1 VRANRTSRP
10 ARRLIALACLSSVL
24 VLGTVACGD
33 DDEPAA
39 TTTTAARE
47 TTTTA
52 TPDDGDGAT
61 GSATSVWTQDATQ
74 YRGQDGQTYDLDC
87 TPDGKADAVWGAG
100 TYTDDSS
107 ICTAAVQ
114 SGLITFDDGGSVTY
128 EIAPGLAE
136 YEAGTANGV
145 TSTRYGAFEGSFTFP
160 DAPPG
165 SVDFALGPESWGR
178 RGTDY
183 RGRNGE
189 TFSIGCAGGGP
200 LGSAWG
206 TDTYTDDSS
215 VCTAAVH
222 SGLISVDEGGT
233 VVIEIAPGQSSY
245 QGSSAHGV
253 TTSDYGAF
261 EGSFTFPPT

>member
-1 VRANRTSRP
+1 MV
-10 ARRLIALACLSSVL
+10 
-24 VLGTVACGD
+24 TVAIAGALLLGVAACGGD

-39 TTTTAARE
+39 STTTTAAERE

-52 TPDDGDGAT
+52 EPADGDGAS
-61 GSATSVWTQDATQ
+61 GGEASVWTQDAVQ
-74 YRGQDGQTYDLDC
+74 YRGQDGQTYQIDC
-87 TPDGKADAVWGAG
+87 TPGGEPDSVWGAG

-114 SGLITFDDGGSVTY
+114 SGLITFDEGGAVTY
-128 EIAPGLAE
+128 EIAPGLDE
-136 YEAGTANGV
+136 YEAGTANDV
-145 TSTRYGAFEGSFTFP
+145 TSSRYGAYEGSFTFP

-165 SVDFALGPESWGR
+165 SIDFALGPESWAR

-189 TFSIGCAGGGP
+189 TFTIGCAPGGP
-200 LGSAWG
+200 LGSVYG
-206 TDTYTDDSS
+206 TGTYTDDSS

-222 SGLISVDEGGT
+222 SGLITEADGGT
-233 VVIEIAPGQSSY
+233 VVIEIVPGQSSY
-245 QGSSAHGV
+245 QGSSANGV
-253 TTSDYGAF
+253 TSSDYGAY